1 MRAVNYHREARSI
14 LDVCEGPVYVS
25 VSYDT
30 QTASRTQKSFT
41 NFVCNSFEN
50 ILCSKKKKE
59 EEEKTWYFAS
69 KGSVWVLVQL
79 QSKSLRNADFAWPAF
94 SRIRTVSSILVFLK
108 ILYNDQFTRQKSSP
122 QSWRLQLLMN
132 RVFFKS
138 WMFWQ
143 DTRQNWNWL

>member
-1 MRAVNYHREARSI
+1 MRAVNYHREVRSI

-59 EEEKTWYFAS
+59 RENMIFCI
-69 KGSVWVLVQL
+69 KGFCLGSSPVAVKITAKCWLCL
-79 QSKSLRNADFAWPAF
+79 ACIFPYKDSIFD
-94 SRIRTVSSILVFLK
+94 SRILENFIQRPVYETKKLTSIMKATVINESS
-108 ILYNDQFTRQKSSP
+108 
-122 QSWRLQLLMN
+122 
-132 RVFFKS
+132 FF
-138 WMFWQ
+138 
-143 DTRQNWNWL
+143 